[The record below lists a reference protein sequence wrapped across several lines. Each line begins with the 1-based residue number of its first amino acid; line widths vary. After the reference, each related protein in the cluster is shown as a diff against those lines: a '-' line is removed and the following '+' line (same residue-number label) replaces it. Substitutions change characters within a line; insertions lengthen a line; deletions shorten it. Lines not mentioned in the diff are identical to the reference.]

1 MEKGFTVVEAITAFF
16 LISVGILGAFSLISQ
31 VAGNAS
37 SNLSRLTASYLA
49 AEGIEIA
56 RNTRDSN
63 LLKINRGEAV
73 TWDEGFA
80 GCASGCEID
89 YNDTAFSSPYADRFL
104 KNNGS
109 AYWYDSG
116 TDTRF
121 QRKVTITALNAYSLS
136 IVVDVYWTD
145 RGKNLSL
152 QAVSELF
159 NWNSP

>member
-16 LISVGILGAFSLISQ
+16 LISVGLLGAFSLISQ
-31 VAGNAS
+31 VAVNAS

-63 LLKINRGEAV
+63 LLKINRGEMV
-73 TWDEGFA
+73 TWDTGLA
-80 GCASGCEID
+80 GCALGCEID
-89 YNDTAFSSPYADRFL
+89 YNDTAFSLYAGRFL
-104 KNNGS
+104 KNNES

-121 QRKVTITALNAYSLS
+121 QRKVTITVLNA
-136 IVVDVYWTD
+136 
-145 RGKNLSL
+145 
-152 QAVSELF
+152 
-159 NWNSP
+159 